1 MSQMSI
7 GKVVSRSFL
16 SRPATRL
23 YPFEKRPFYK
33 ATRGAVAIDIEKCIL
48 CGICQKRCPTAA
60 ITVTKATKDWQIN
73 RLRCISCGACVDA
86 CPKKCLWLENMYSP
100 AVVQKGADD
109 KFHQLDKPG
118 LEITKA

>member
-1 MSQMSI
+1 MSQLSFA
-7 GKVVSRSFL
+7 KVISRSVL

-23 YPFEKRPFYK
+23 YPFVKRPFFK
-33 ATRGAVAIDIEKCIL
+33 AARGAVAIDIDKCIL

-60 ITVTKATKDWQIN
+60 IIVTKASGDWQIN

-100 AVVQKGADD
+100 AVVKKGADD
-109 KFHQLDKPG
+109 KFHQQPKPG
-118 LEITKA
+118 LGATQA